1 MYARLMTDMEDYQS
15 RGINPKRVEDW
26 ENSRRSPCTKDCWE
40 VWDFDAT
47 LDDGAVLSLRVATKD
62 GASIHSAKDTPVI
75 RLSLV
80 RGDGTLVQASRS
92 FAAAD
97 CTWDEQELDIH
108 CDDCELSGTLRGIHL
123 VANALEVQGVSAPA
137 QAEEAEAESTRSAET
152 AESEETAKA
161 ATKSAESAEAE
172 ETAETAKA
180 VAEST
185 TISLNLDFTALTRP
199 VRPATGILDMGHD
212 GKRMLGWVCPMPL
225 ARVEGTVVI
234 GDETHAIAGTARH
247 SHAWGTVTPSR
258 AINDWLVVSQDF
270 GERMV
275 MLLDATSSSRSGF
288 IRFPMIF
295 VMNKR
300 GNLLYSNT
308 LDSACTIETDDWY
321 DDPET
326 GTAFPS
332 AVAYSFDT
340 PDGVSLRYELRG
352 EGSLSAPEVHP
363 CGSGAW
369 GLTEFSCTDARFR
382 AAGTLSITS
391 PDASGVASET
401 QGAGDDDDSYDG
413 ADLHLRTAM
422 WTGETC
428 FACGLVGK
436 TFNVEHSPQITTE
449 YVFEN

>member
-26 ENSRRSPCTKDCWE
+26 ENSRRSPCAKDCWE
-40 VWDFDAT
+40 AWDFDAT
-47 LDDGAVLSLRVATKD
+47 LDGGAVLSLRVATKD
-62 GASIHSAKDTPVI
+62 GASIHSAKDAPVI

-97 CTWDEQELDIH
+97 CTWDEQELDIR

-123 VANALEVQGVSAPA
+123 AALGLKTQETSAPA
-137 QAEEAEAESTRSAET
+137 QAEEAAVESAESTET
-152 AESEETAKA
+152 EETVVH
-161 ATKSAESAEAE
+161 S
-172 ETAETAKA
+172 
-180 VAEST
+180 VQST
-185 TISLNLDFTALTRP
+185 QCTISLNLDFTALTRP

-212 GKRMLGWVCPMPL
+212 GKHMLGWVCPMPL

-234 GDETHAIAGTARH
+234 GGESHAIVGTARH
-247 SHAWGTVTPSR
+247 SHAWGTVTPSH

-308 LDSACTIETDDWY
+308 LDSACTAETDDWY

-326 GTAFPS
+326 GTAFPC

-340 PDGVSLRYELRG
+340 PDGVKLRYELRG
-352 EGSLSAPEVHP
+352 EEPLSAPEVHP

-369 GLTEFSCTDARFR
+369 GLTKFSCTDARFR
-382 AAGTLSITS
+382 AVGTLSITS

-401 QGAGDDDDSYDG
+401 QDAGDDGDSYDG

-422 WTGETC
+422 WTGEAC

-449 YVFEN
+449 YAFEN

>member
-15 RGINPKRVEDW
+15 KGINPKRVENW
-26 ENSRRSPCTKDCWE
+26 ENSRRSPCAKDCWE
-40 VWDFDAT
+40 AWDFDAT

-62 GASIHSAKDTPVI
+62 GVSIHSAKDAPVI
-75 RLSLV
+75 RLLLV

-108 CDDCELSGTLRGIHL
+108 CDDCELRGTLRGIHL
-123 VANALEVQGVSAPA
+123 AALGLKTRETSAPA
-137 QAEEAEAESTRSAET
+137 QAEEAAVGFAES
-152 AESEETAKA
+152 AESEETAEA
-161 ATKSAESAEAE
+161 AAESA
-172 ETAETAKA
+172 
-180 VAEST
+180 
-185 TISLNLDFTALTRP
+185 TISLDLDFTALTRP

-308 LDSACTIETDDWY
+308 LDTACTAETDDWY
-321 DDPET
+321 NDPET

-340 PDGVSLRYELRG
+340 PDGVTLRYELRG
-352 EGSLSAPEVHP
+352 EGPLYAPEVRP

-369 GLTEFSCTDARFR
+369 GLTKFSCIDARFR
-382 AAGTLSITS
+382 ATGTLSITS
-391 PDASGVASET
+391 PDASGVALET
-401 QGAGDDDDSYDG
+401 QGAGDDGDSYDG
-413 ADLHLRTAM
+413 DDLHLRTAM

-428 FACGLVGK
+428 FACGLAGK
-436 TFNVEHSPQITTE
+436 TFNVERSPQITTE
-449 YVFEN
+449 YAFGN

>member
-40 VWDFDAT
+40 AWDFDAT

-161 ATKSAESAEAE
+161 ATKSAGSA

-258 AINDWLVVSQDF
+258 AINDWLVVSQD
-270 GERMV
+270 
-275 MLLDATSSSRSGF
+275 
-288 IRFPMIF
+288 

-308 LDSACTIETDDWY
+308 LDSACTI
-321 DDPET
+321 
-326 GTAFPS
+326 
-332 AVAYSFDT
+332 
-340 PDGVSLRYELRG
+340 
-352 EGSLSAPEVHP
+352 
-363 CGSGAW
+363 
-369 GLTEFSCTDARFR
+369 
-382 AAGTLSITS
+382 
-391 PDASGVASET
+391 
-401 QGAGDDDDSYDG
+401 
-413 ADLHLRTAM
+413 
-422 WTGETC
+422 
-428 FACGLVGK
+428 
-436 TFNVEHSPQITTE
+436 
-449 YVFEN
+449 

>member
-26 ENSRRSPCTKDCWE
+26 ENSRRSPCAKDCWE
-40 VWDFDAT
+40 AWDFDAT

-62 GASIHSAKDTPVI
+62 GASIHSAKDAPVI

-108 CDDCELSGTLRGIHL
+108 CDDCELSGTLRSIHL
-123 VANALEVQGVSAPA
+123 AALGLKTQEASAPA
-137 QAEEAEAESTRSAET
+137 QAEETAEAAAESAGSAET
-152 AESEETAKA
+152 
-161 ATKSAESAEAE
+161 E
-172 ETAETAKA
+172 ETAETSKIA
-180 VAEST
+180 AEST

-308 LDSACTIETDDWY
+308 LDSACTAETDDWY

-352 EGSLSAPEVHP
+352 EGPLSAPEVHP
-363 CGSGAW
+363 CGSGTW
-369 GLTEFSCTDARFR
+369 GLTKFSCTDARFR

-401 QGAGDDDDSYDG
+401 EGSDSDVDSYDG
-413 ADLHLRTAM
+413 ADLHLRTAQ

-449 YVFEN
+449 YAFEN